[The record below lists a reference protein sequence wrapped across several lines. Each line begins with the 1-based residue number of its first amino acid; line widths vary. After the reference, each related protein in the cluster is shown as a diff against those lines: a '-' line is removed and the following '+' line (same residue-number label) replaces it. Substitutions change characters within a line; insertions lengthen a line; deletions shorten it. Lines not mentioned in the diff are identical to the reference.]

1 MKKLISIILLCLLLA
16 ACAPFS
22 AASSDSSTA
31 STVSE
36 PEKSDSS
43 ELSSVSPSS
52 SKKLPVLDPVKNF
65 DVMQTY
71 LGYGKPVTTDGDTLY
86 MTSFDRIARRD
97 PDGQIT
103 ILTEDFMN
111 IKAVAVHGNYIYFLE
126 RYKIHRM
133 SKDGGAVFDYQTNYD
148 MIESLCVKD
157 DWLLIH
163 VVKKDYSSAY
173 CLCANISADPDELEF
188 IPCEEEFNFDES
200 NRKLS
205 DTVHASAH
213 DWQEKHK
220 FHELL
225 CTYITDRYIY
235 FRQGSGLKDDESYW
249 KQVNRETEEVVDIPL
264 DIRKRVHMSVIDGW
278 IYYWNSDF
286 VLCRSTEDFT
296 RTEKLLESNQKGYPN
311 PRLSSKNTADSSI
324 SDSTTGLLK

>member
-22 AASSDSSTA
+22 AASSLSSTA
-31 STVSE
+31 SDL
-36 PEKSDSS
+36 EKSASS
-43 ELSSVSPSS
+43 ETSSVSPSS
-52 SKKLPVLDPVKNF
+52 TKSLPILDPVKDF

-71 LGYGKPVTTDGDTLY
+71 SGYGRPVTADGDTLY
-86 MTSFDRIARRD
+86 MASFDRIARRD
-97 PDGQIT
+97 PDGKTT
-103 ILTEDFMN
+103 ILSENFTD
-111 IKAVAVHGNYIYFLE
+111 IKAIAVHGDYIYFLE

-173 CLCANISADPDELEF
+173 CLCANISADPDKLEF
-188 IPCEEEFNFDES
+188 IPCEEVFNFEES
-200 NRKLS
+200 NGRLLE
-205 DTVHASAH
+205 TIHASAH
-213 DWQEKHK
+213 DWQEKRK
-220 FHELL
+220 FHDLL